1 MPLVSG
7 IIQVGSSVENFR
19 EAVRWAKEC
28 LPNADP
34 GAFLTTLTLIYILTK
49 GRDEF
54 ADHEDEEKQVTWN
67 RMTEAVLM
75 QMQYV

>member
-1 MPLVSG
+1 
-7 IIQVGSSVENFR
+7 
-19 EAVRWAKEC
+19 

-34 GAFLTTLTLIYILTK
+34 GAFLTTLTLIYILEK
-49 GRDEF
+49 GVVEF
-54 ADHEDEEKQVTWN
+54 ADHGDDQKQETWS